1 MIEPRATYRI
11 QLRPG
16 FGFDEAAALAPYL
29 AELGVSHL
37 YLSPCFQAT
46 LGSTHGYDVVDWHRV
61 NEGLGGAT
69 AYARMGDVLRRLGL
83 GQLLDIV
90 PNHMAIP
97 GEQNPWWWDVLENGP
112 SSHYA
117 SYFDVDWEP
126 PEARLRNTVLMPVLE
141 DQYGR
146 ILDFGHIR
154 LVREQASFRI
164 RYRDHVFPAAPRS
177 LDSIF
182 AAAAERC
189 GSDDLAFVADAL
201 DWLPLPTSTD
211 RVSVRRRHRDKAVLS
226 RQVAR
231 LFAEHPEIPQAVD
244 GVLAE
249 LNANPDALHALLER
263 QNYRLAFWRTAG
275 RDLGYRR
282 FFDINSLIGLRM
294 EDRVVF
300 DDTHLLVLRW
310 LAEGAVD
317 GVRVDHI
324 DGLRAPRPYLERL
337 RDTSRD
343 TWIVVEKILEP
354 GERLP
359 DWPIAGTTG
368 YDFLNR
374 AGGLLVDPAAEV
386 PLTSFY
392 AEFTADPVDFAALAV
407 EKKDLVLR
415 GALGSDVNRLTA
427 MFLEVCEHQ
436 RDHRDYTRHD
446 LHEALI
452 TTISSFP
459 VYRTY
464 VSIEDGAPT
473 GDDERHVTSAIE
485 AAKAL
490 HPDLDVSLFDFLR
503 DLLLLRVRGPLEDEL
518 AMRFQQ
524 LTGSAMAKG
533 VEDTAFYCFNRMVCL
548 NEVGG
553 DPTRFGVSVD
563 DFLYESAETQR
574 NWPRTLLATSTHD
587 TKRSE
592 DVRARLYLLSE
603 IPDRWTAAVQ
613 GWVALNGQHWRV
625 GEPDRSAEYLF
636 YQTLVGA
643 WPITTERVVEYMR
656 KAAREA
662 KRRTSWIDPN
672 AEYEAR
678 LLGFVEAAMSDR
690 AFLDELEAFVA
701 PLIEPGRVNS
711 LVQTLLKLTAPGV
724 PDIYQGCELWDL
736 SLVDPDNRR
745 PVDYAARRDLLAQAT
760 QLPPAAIWRHHADSG
775 LPKLWLIRQA
785 LHLRKRRPE
794 LFGPAG
800 DFRPLAVRGPASG
813 HVIAYVRGAGAVAL
827 APRLVLGL
835 RNRWADTVVN
845 LPPGRWFNDLTA
857 ESMSGGPTSIANLLR
872 HFPVA
877 LLSNEEH
884 RA

>member
-1 MIEPRATYRI
+1 MIEPRATYRL
-11 QLRPG
+11 QLTPG
-16 FGFDEAAALAPYL
+16 FGFDEAAAVAPYL
-29 AELGVSHL
+29 ADLGVSHL

-61 NEGLGGAT
+61 NEGLGGT
-69 AYARMGDVLRRLGL
+69 GAYARLCEAVRHLGL

-112 SSHYA
+112 SSHFA
-117 SYFDVDWEP
+117 VYFDVDWEP
-126 PEARLRNTVLMPVLE
+126 PEARLRNTVLMPVLD

-146 ILDFGHIR
+146 ILASGQIK
-154 LVREQASFRI
+154 LVRENASFRI

-211 RVSVRRRHRDKAVLS
+211 RASVYRRHRDKAVLS

-231 LFAEHPEIPQAVD
+231 LLAEDSAILRAVD
-244 GVLAE
+244 RVIDE

-294 EDRVVF
+294 EDPAVF
-300 DDTHLLVLRW
+300 NDTHRLVLRW
-310 LAEGAVD
+310 LTEGIID

-324 DGLRAPRPYLERL
+324 DGLRAPRQYLERL
-337 RDTSRD
+337 RRASPAA
-343 TWIVVEKILEP
+343 WIVVEKILEP

-359 DWPIAGTTG
+359 PWPVAGTTG

-374 AGGLLVDPAAEV
+374 AGGLLVDPVAEGS
-386 PLTSFY
+386 LTNFY
-392 AEFTADPVDFAALAV
+392 AEFTGDPLDLKELIR

-415 GALGSDVNRLTA
+415 GPLGSDVNRLTA
-427 MFLEVCEHQ
+427 MFLEVCEHR

-464 VSIEDGAPT
+464 VSVGDGEPSD
-473 GDDERHVTSAIE
+473 DDERQIMTAIE

-490 HPDLDVSLFDFLR
+490 HPALDAGLFDFLR
-503 DLLLLRVRGPLEDEL
+503 DLLLLRVRGSVEDEL

-524 LTGSAMAKG
+524 ITGSAMAKA
-533 VEDTAFYCFNRMVCL
+533 VEDTAFYCFNRLVCL

-553 DPTRFGVSVD
+553 DPTRFGVSLD
-563 DFLYESAETQR
+563 DFVRESTEMQR
-574 NWPRTLLATSTHD
+574 AWPCSLLATSTHD

-603 IPDRWTAAVQ
+603 IPQCWASTVQRWSV
-613 GWVALNGQHWRV
+613 LNCKHWR
-625 GEPDRSAEYLF
+625 GRDPDRSAEYLL
-636 YQTLVGA
+636 YQTIVGA
-643 WPITTERVVEYMR
+643 WPITIERVTEYMR

-662 KRRTSWIDPN
+662 KRHTSWINPN
-672 AEYEAR
+672 VEYEAI
-678 LLGFVEAAMSDR
+678 LL
-690 AFLDELEAFVA
+690 AFIESALNERTFLNELEAFVA
-701 PLIEPGRVNS
+701 PLIEPGRINS
-711 LVQTLLKLTAPGV
+711 LTQTLLKLTAPGI
-724 PDIYQGCELWDL
+724 PDIYQGCELWDF

-745 PVDYAARRDLLAQAT
+745 PVDYAERRKLLAQAI
-760 QLPPAAIWRHHADSG
+760 QLPPRAIWRYADSG

-785 LHLRKRRPE
+785 LHLRKRCPE
-794 LFGPAG
+794 LFGPNG
-800 DFRPLAVRGPASG
+800 SFRPLQVHGLARQ
-813 HVIAYVRGAGAVAL
+813 HVVAYVRGEGAIAV
-827 APRLVLGL
+827 APRLILGL
-835 RNRWADTVVN
+835 RDRWADTAID
-845 LPPGRWFNDLTA
+845 LPAGSWSNELTG
-857 ESMSGGPTSIANLLR
+857 ESLSSGLTPVAQVLKD
-872 HFPVA
+872 FPVA
-877 LLSNEEH
+877 LLTNEER

>member
-1 MIEPRATYRI
+1 METRASYRI
-11 QLRPG
+11 QLTPG
-16 FGFDEAAALAPYL
+16 FGFDDTAALAPYL
-29 AELGVSHL
+29 SELGISHL

-61 NEGLGGAT
+61 NEGLGCTG
-69 AYARMGDVLRRLGL
+69 AYARMCDALRGLGL

-112 SSHYA
+112 SSHFA

-146 ILDFGHIR
+146 ILASGNIR
-154 LVREQASFRI
+154 LLREKASFRVS
-164 RYRDHVFPAAPRS
+164 YRDHVFPVAPRS

-231 LFAEHPEIPQAVD
+231 LFAEHPEIARAVD
-244 GVLAE
+244 SVLDE
-249 LNANPDALHALLER
+249 VNADPDALHTLLER

-294 EDRVVF
+294 EDRAVF

-310 LAEGAVD
+310 LAEGVID

-324 DGLRAPRPYLERL
+324 DGLRAPRQYLERL
-337 RDTSRD
+337 RQAAPDA
-343 TWIVVEKILEP
+343 WIVVEKILEP
-354 GERLP
+354 RERLP
-359 DWPIAGTTG
+359 PWPVAGTTG

-374 AGGLLVDPAAEV
+374 AGGLLVDPAAEP

-392 AEFTADPVDFAALAV
+392 AEFTGDPTDFAALAV
-407 EKKDLVLR
+407 EKKQLVLR

-464 VSIEDGAPT
+464 VSIDVGAPT
-473 GDDERHVTSAIE
+473 SDDERHITTAIE

-490 HPDLDVSLFDFLR
+490 HPDLDAILFDFLR

-518 AMRFQQ
+518 VMRFQQ
-524 LTGSAMAKG
+524 LTGSAMAKA
-533 VEDTAFYCFNRMVCL
+533 VEDTAFYSFNRMVCL

-553 DPTRFGVSVD
+553 DPTRFGISVD
-563 DFLYESAETQR
+563 DFLRESAETQR
-574 NWPRTLLATSTHD
+574 DWPRTMLATSTHD

-603 IPDRWTAAVQ
+603 IPNRWAAAVQ
-613 GWVALNGQHWRV
+613 DWSALNCQHWRG
-625 GEPDRSAEYLF
+625 GEPDRSAEYLL
-636 YQTLVGA
+636 YQTLVGV
-643 WPITTERVVEYMR
+643 WPISTERVVEYMR

-678 LLGFVEAAMSDR
+678 LLGFVESAMNDR
-690 AFLDELEAFVA
+690 AFLDELDAFVA
-701 PLIEPGRVNS
+701 PLIEPGRINS
-711 LVQTLLKLTAPGV
+711 LVQTLLKLTSPGI

-745 PVDYAARRDLLAQAT
+745 PVDYVARRDLLEQAIR
-760 QLPPAAIWRHHADSG
+760 LPPAAIWRHHADCG

-785 LHLRKRRPE
+785 LHLRKRRPA
-794 LFGPAG
+794 LFGSDGA
-800 DFRPLAVRGPASG
+800 FRPLDVHGAAHR
-813 HVIAYVRGAGAVAL
+813 HVIAYVRGEGAIAL

-835 RNRWADTVVN
+835 RGRWGDTSVD
-845 LPPGRWFNDLTA
+845 LPPGHWFNELTS
-857 ESMSGGPTSIANLLR
+857 ESISGGPTAVAHLFR

-877 LLSNEEH
+877 LLSNEE
-884 RA
+884 RGA